1 MKYRKSKIMVQEL
14 RKWERPQDYAGAYWY
29 GWFIAPVDRTRD
41 SGLLTES
48 NWEAQNKILLP
59 LADLVPEVEHPNEV
73 TWPSVGIVR
82 EHHWAVGWVEW
93 VAVHPSNTEAVQ
105 KAEELATRLDSYPVL
120 DEDDFSRREYEAVRN
135 YWEELSDEE
144 AMEIALKYGN
154 NPDVTLDTALETPGV
169 WDYLVNV
176 V

>member
-1 MKYRKSKIMVQEL
+1 
-14 RKWERPQDYAGAYWY
+14 
-29 GWFIAPVDRTRD
+29 
-41 SGLLTES
+41 
-48 NWEAQNKILLP
+48 
-59 LADLVPEVEHPNEV
+59 
-73 TWPSVGIVR
+73 
-82 EHHWAVGWVEW
+82 
-93 VAVHPSNTEAVQ
+93 
-105 KAEELATRLDSYPVL
+105 VL